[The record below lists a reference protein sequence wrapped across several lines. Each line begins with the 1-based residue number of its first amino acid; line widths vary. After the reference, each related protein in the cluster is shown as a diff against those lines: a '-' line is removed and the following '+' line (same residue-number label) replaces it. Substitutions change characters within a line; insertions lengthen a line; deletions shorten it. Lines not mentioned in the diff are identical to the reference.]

1 MDKTGTILV
10 ELDRLIRELHLIWT
24 QEKEDRI
31 PIDQR
36 KMTTE
41 AMALLARARA
51 QLEEKE
57 GGVNHVHEG

>member
-1 MDKTGTILV
+1 MVKTGAILA
-10 ELDRLIRELHLIWT
+10 ELDGLIRELHLIWT
-24 QEKEDRI
+24 REKEDRV

-51 QLEEKE
+51 RLEEKE
-57 GGVNHVHEG
+57 GGRKHEIF